1 MQEINSSE
9 DLRNFIEFTTGM
21 EESEQQIDEQQIES
35 RWDMYITE
43 IEGNKA
49 LVLVD
54 MALSGIAPLME
65 YNILFGLQI
74 GILNPSEDGFY
85 TAEEQPKLYEIEDR
99 AVDIFTKEAPCRFV
113 ATVTSGGSR
122 IMYFYAKNDNFLAAL
137 VGKIAAEYGE
147 YRFDYMMEKDGPW
160 NFYYNALLPGVLEQQ
175 LMDNRRIH
183 DALEAQGFDLKK
195 ERPTCHWF
203 YFENGAKRRQCAVR
217 LMAWGYEILDDNFY
231 DEDVV
236 QAPFGLKAACMQ
248 DMQLDTLFQKTYASS
263 ELAEEYEGI
272 YDGWQLMDD
281 GDHDAE

>member
-43 IEGNKA
+43 IEGSKA

-99 AVDIFTKEAPCRFV
+99 AVDIFTKEAR
-113 ATVTSGGSR
+113 
-122 IMYFYAKNDNFLAAL
+122 AASWRRL
-137 VGKIAAEYGE
+137 LPVAAELCIFM
-147 YRFDYMMEKDGPW
+147 RKTIISW
-160 NFYYNALLPGVLEQQ
+160 
-175 LMDNRRIH
+175 RR
-183 DALEAQGFDLKK
+183 
-195 ERPTCHWF
+195 
-203 YFENGAKRRQCAVR
+203 
-217 LMAWGYEILDDNFY
+217 
-231 DEDVV
+231 
-236 QAPFGLKAACMQ
+236 
-248 DMQLDTLFQKTYASS
+248 
-263 ELAEEYEGI
+263 
-272 YDGWQLMDD
+272 
-281 GDHDAE
+281 